1 MTPSDCLAIVG
12 VSILFV
18 AVIVAVCVTVVTV
31 VNECRKPCKEPLPGN
46 PARNN
51 NTKEKPNGKSDK

>member
-18 AVIVAVCVTVVTV
+18 AIIVAVCVTVVAV
-31 VNECRKPCKEPLPGN
+31 INECRKPYKESFSGN
-46 PARNN
+46 PAGNT
-51 NTKEKPNGKSDK
+51 NTKETTK

>member
-18 AVIVAVCVTVVTV
+18 AIIVAVCVTVVAV
-31 VNECRKPCKEPLPGN
+31 INECRKPYKEPFSGN
-46 PARNN
+46 PAGNN
-51 NTKEKPNGKSDK
+51 NTKETTK

>member
-18 AVIVAVCVTVVTV
+18 AIIVAVCVTVVAV
-31 VNECRKPCKEPLPGN
+31 VNECHKPCKEPFPGK

-51 NTKEKPNGKSDK
+51 NTKETTK

>member
-18 AVIVAVCVTVVTV
+18 AIIVAVCVTVVAV
-31 VNECRKPCKEPLPGN
+31 INECRKPYKEPFSGN
-46 PARNN
+46 PAGKTKRNN
-51 NTKEKPNGKSDK
+51 R

>member
-18 AVIVAVCVTVVTV
+18 AVIVAACVTVVAV
-31 VNECRKPCKEPLPGN
+31 VNECRKPYKEPISSK
-46 PARNN
+46 AA
-51 NTKEKPNGKSDK
+51 GK